1 LVIRFGPALPHLTK
15 EDLEMKDS
23 ILFWNAVAIEANR
36 VSHSDPDK
44 RQQNGPTLSSRAIA
58 IVHLAMYDAYA
69 GIVGAGFPRYL
80 GAPAPPSPAPP
91 VDTARDAVAGAAHAT
106 LSALYSAQAH
116 FFDAQLSC
124 FDATSPS
131 FVFGRDVG
139 RALLTL
145 RANDM
150 DARDCGYIPSVK
162 RGRHRRDPDNPGQGF
177 NSPFYG
183 AQNRTF
189 AVSERH
195 TLDQPPLPDG
205 TDDRYLTALRHVRAK
220 GIRPDLMA
228 TLPTTQL
235 FNRRRT
241 PADTLIG
248 IYWGYDGA
256 NRLGTPP
263 RFYNQIIRQVAMNV
277 VNPRVARIHNEG
289 DNARLFAFVNAAMG
303 DAGILAWEQKYC
315 WDLWRPVVGIREHDR
330 RLGPAAPYP
339 VKDDFAEGDPGWLPL
354 GAPST
359 NSTGMK
365 NFTPDFP
372 AYPSGHATF
381 GAAAFHI
388 TRMFYGI
395 DRDDKGPDDPLRD
408 SMNRQLFFVSDEY
421 NGGNRDND
429 GTVRP
434 RHTRF
439 FPGGLWQ
446 MIIENALSRIFLG
459 VHWIFDAFDFTGG
472 PNGPLNPSLNNER
485 IGGVGLGLRIARDI
499 YTHGNNGDGPQMT
512 PANAAPPIIVNPPI
526 ITPPANSPMPARPA
540 QPAEVGG
547 CIGPAVDPLQAQP
560 AKDKSSKK
568 GAAKGGAKKGATKGA
583 APPET
588 SKQDQEPWPSGI
600 SEQDQDQSGTQGQGA
615 WPSGISEK

>member
-1 LVIRFGPALPHLTK
+1 
-15 EDLEMKDS
+15 MQDS
-23 ILFWNAVAIEANR
+23 ILFWNAVALEANR

-69 GIVGAGFPRYL
+69 GIVGGAFPRYL
-80 GAPAPPSPAPP
+80 NPAPPPP
-91 VDTARDAVAGAAHAT
+91 VPPPALSARDAVAGAAHRT
-106 LSALYSAQAH
+106 LSMLYSSQAV

-124 FDATSPS
+124 FDTDSDS
-131 FVFGRDVG
+131 FIFGLNVG
-139 RALLTL
+139 QALLNM

-150 DARDCGYIPSVK
+150 DARDCGYIPSPK

-183 AQNRTF
+183 AQMRTF
-189 AVSERH
+189 AVSTRH
-195 TLDQPPLPDG
+195 DLDEPFFDNGANQKY
-205 TDDRYLTALRHVRAK
+205 RRALRDVRAR
-220 GIRPDLMA
+220 GIRPDLTA
-228 TLPTTQL
+228 TLPTTVL

-241 PADTLIG
+241 PEDTLVG

-263 RFYNQIIRQVAMNV
+263 RLYNQIIRQVAMTV
-277 VNPRVARIHNEG
+277 VNPTLGRIHNEG
-289 DNARLFAFVNAAMG
+289 DNARLFAFVNAALG

-315 WDLWRPVVGIREHDR
+315 WDFWRPVIGIREHDR
-330 RLGPAAPYP
+330 TLGPIAPHGAIP
-339 VKDDFAEGDPGWLPL
+339 NVNFDDGDPGWLPL

-359 NSTGMK
+359 NSPGMK

-388 TRMFYGI
+388 TRMFYGRPANNKNN
-395 DRDDKGPDDPLRD
+395 DT
-408 SMNRQLFFVSDEY
+408 LFPGFFISDEF

-439 FPGGLWQ
+439 FPGGLWG
-446 MIIENALSRIFLG
+446 MILENAISRVLLG
-459 VHWIFDAFDFTGG
+459 VHWIFDAFDFSGG
-472 PNGPLNPSLNNER
+472 DNGPLNHSLNNER

-499 YTHGNNGDGPQMT
+499 FAHGNNGLGPQMT
-512 PANAAPPIIVNPPI
+512 PNDGTPPIM
-526 ITPPANSPMPARPA
+526 TPAARSPMPTRPA
-540 QPAEVGG
+540 QPAEVPG
-547 CIGPAVDPLQAQP
+547 CAGPAVDQPPAQSVAP
-560 AKDKSSKK
+560 T
-568 GAAKGGAKKGATKGA
+568 KKGATKGSAKRGATKKGATKKTTAEGA
-583 APPET
+583 AAAEASEQPHA
-588 SKQDQEPWPSGI
+588 WPTGI
-600 SEQDQDQSGTQGQGA
+600 SEQDGAPPSVSGA

>member
-1 LVIRFGPALPHLTK
+1 
-15 EDLEMKDS
+15 MQDS
-23 ILFWNAVAIEANR
+23 ILFWNAVALEANR

-44 RQQNGPTLSSRAIA
+44 RQQNGPTLSSRALA

-69 GIVGAGFPRYL
+69 GVESNATTFPRYL
-80 GAPAPPSPAPP
+80 PALPPPP
-91 VDTARDAVAGAAHAT
+91 PGTSHRDAVAGAAHRT
-106 LSALYSAQAH
+106 LSRLYSAQTD

-124 FDATSPS
+124 FDTAGQS
-131 FVFGRDVG
+131 FLFGQAVG
-139 RALLTL
+139 QALLDQ

-150 DARDCGYIPSVK
+150 DARDCGYIPSPK

-189 AVSERH
+189 AVSMRH
-195 TLDQPPLPDG
+195 TLNPPPFNNG
-205 TDDRYLTALRHVRAK
+205 TATKYLQALRDVRAR
-220 GIRPDLMA
+220 GIRPDLTA
-228 TLPTTQL
+228 TLPTTAL

-241 PADTLIG
+241 PEDTLKG

-263 RFYNQIIRQVAMNV
+263 RLYNQIIRQVAMNV
-277 VNPRVARIHNEG
+277 INPTIGRIHNEG

-315 WDLWRPVVGIREHDR
+315 HDFWRPVVGIREHDR
-330 RLGPAAPYP
+330 TLGPAAPHTGNTDF
-339 VKDDFAEGDPGWLPL
+339 DDGDPGWLPL

-359 NSTGMK
+359 NSPGMK

-388 TRMFYGI
+388 TRMIYGRPANNKAN
-395 DRDDKGPDDPLRD
+395 DTLFPG
-408 SMNRQLFFVSDEY
+408 FFVSDEF
-421 NGGNRDND
+421 NGGNRNND

-439 FPGGLWQ
+439 FPGGLWE
-446 MIIENALSRIFLG
+446 MIIENATSRVLLG
-459 VHWIFDAFDFTGG
+459 VHWIFDAFNFTVGN
-472 PNGPLNPSLNNER
+472 NGSLNPSLNNED

-499 YTHGNNGDGPQMT
+499 FAHGNNGQGPQMT
-512 PANAAPPIIVNPPI
+512 PNDVVPPIT
-526 ITPPANSPMPARPA
+526 TPLAGSAMPARPA
-540 QPAEVGG
+540 QPAEIGG
-547 CIGPAVDPLQAQP
+547 CIGPAVDQPQAQP
-560 AKDKSSKK
+560 AAATKSSKK
-568 GAAKGGAKKGATKGA
+568 GAAKGSAKKGAAKGA
-583 APPET
+583 AAADASEQE
-588 SKQDQEPWPSGI
+588 QDAWPSGI
-600 SEQDQDQSGTQGQGA
+600 SEQDEAPPVVQGA